1 MDAPPAQPIVWQ
13 LFHRAAETKGKVEF
27 ESNLQES
34 ATRKE
39 AIDGAAKQ
47 TAGYLMHEWFLIC
60 DST

>member
-47 TAGYLMHEWFLIC
+47 TAGYLMHE
-60 DST
+60 